1 MGVCLPRS
9 CHFAMNIKFALGNE
23 IQNGGH
29 SVRDLLNV
37 IQGHETSASSKLSVA
52 IFVDEDTRE
61 RKIISIAYLPVLNK
75 SIASNKT
82 HLQE

>member
-1 MGVCLPRS
+1 MVVTLQWILNL
-9 CHFAMNIKFALGNE
+9 HFDE

-29 SVRDLLNV
+29 GVRDLLKV

-52 IFVDEDTRE
+52 IFVDEAP
-61 RKIISIAYLPVLNK
+61 RKKNLNNLYACLNK

-82 HLQE
+82 HPQE